1 MTVSTGWPTHGNAV
15 NARNDTA
22 DLLTDMVR
30 VARELKRRVRSGDV
44 NSDETIFWLSEIEVG
59 GLNALRIL
67 EREGAPTRPQ
77 VDLLL

>member
-1 MTVSTGWPTHGNAV
+1 MTTATGWPSHGNAV

-22 DLLTDMVR
+22 DLLTDIVR
-30 VARELKRRVRSGDV
+30 VARQLKRRVRSGDV
-44 NSDETIFWLSEIEVG
+44 LSDEIIFWLSEVEVN

-77 VDLLL
+77 QVID